1 MDKMAKQAPFVL
13 RDENGFSDET
23 IPVLFNESVGTLT
36 FVQERP
42 AKFVNNEDG
51 ERTDEIRAISVELV
65 SSEQKTNFNVDL
77 PPMFNLSSLNL
88 KYGDEVLLTGVKEAT
103 AWAVLPQGSRNV
115 VDAITGFSIIAES
128 MEKAAKADK
137 QVAKDNSEKG
147 K

>member
-1 MDKMAKQAPFVL
+1 MVKQAPLVL
-13 RDENGFSDET
+13 RDENGFSEET

-77 PPMFNLSSLNL
+77 PPMFNMSGLNL
-88 KYGDEVLLTGVKEAT
+88 KYGDEVLLKGVMEAT

-115 VDAITGFSIIAES
+115 EDAITGFAIVAES
-128 MEKAAKADK
+128 MEKAVKTDK
-137 QVAKDNSEKG
+137 QVVKDNSEKG